1 MICITSSSDSAIST
15 GSNIVW
21 IANVDSF
28 GAKDTDMTSAKKKS
42 TLLTIALWLAQGLLA
57 VSLIWAA
64 MMKLFQPAAQLA
76 AMWPW
81 TAEYP
86 TLVKLTGVFDLLAGI
101 GLVLPALLRI
111 KPRLTIYAAYGT
123 VALMVAASLFH
134 IARGEASQI
143 GVNIVFAALAI
154 FISWGRQTNV
164 VI

>member
-1 MICITSSSDSAIST
+1 MVCITSCLDSAIPT

-28 GAKDTDMTSAKKKS
+28 AANDTDMIIEQKKS
-42 TLLTIALWLAQGLLA
+42 TLLTVALWLVQGLLA

-64 MMKLFQPAAQLA
+64 TMKLFQPADQLA

-81 TAEYP
+81 TAEHP
-86 TLVKLTGVFDLLAGI
+86 MLVKLTGVFDLLAGI

-111 KPRLTIYAAYGT
+111 QPRLTSYAAYGII
-123 VALMVAASLFH
+123 VLMVAASLFH

-143 GVNIVFAALAI
+143 GINIVFALLAM
-154 FISWGRQTNV
+154 FIVWGRQTQAV
-164 VI
+164 M